1 MPTMNSLPLVA
12 TGSDRTQTPAKSP
25 AEGLGSH
32 PFGELLGREAAP
44 VPVDSVSTGGCGE
57 SGQSGK
63 ELQLDGKEL
72 PPSPDSPVPEP
83 DTLIAGMT
91 LPVAV
96 AQPQETP
103 AGEYGPAITPAQSG
117 DALSLEPALAP
128 AAGQAISLPPGS
140 DAPPRERTVPVAGA
154 VIATGEAQ
162 AGIPDIDLPAPD
174 GAGIG
179 RSDAAA
185 VLDLVLPRQPVSHP
199 RAPGDA
205 VRVTDEAVTGL
216 GAANTPGDKTTL
228 LATATAAVSGDA
240 DAMTQHGGRPDA
252 PFKALDSVKS
262 PESLLPTP
270 TPTQPPT
277 DQAGTL
283 SGSVPPRTELQLPAG
298 LKLAAPA
305 TMSAPP
311 GHPGWSGEMA
321 GRINLMISGGTSE
334 ASLQLTPPELGRL
347 DIRISTDEDGAK
359 ILFTV
364 QNAHAREAI
373 ENSLPRLREMLGQ
386 SGLQL
391 AQSTVAD
398 QSGSQQRHGD
408 LARWRADFGDA
419 APEPGPAGSVRE
431 ALVLRSNSTVD
442 YYV

>member
-44 VPVDSVSTGGCGE
+44 VPVDSVSTGGGGE
-57 SGQSGK
+57 PGQSGK

-72 PPSPDSPVPEP
+72 PPSPDSPAPEL
-83 DTLIAGMT
+83 DALIAGMT
-91 LPVAV
+91 LPVAA
-96 AQPQETP
+96 AQPQEAP
-103 AGEYGPAITPAQSG
+103 AGESGPTITSALSG

-128 AAGQAISLPPGS
+128 AAGQAISRPPGS
-140 DAPPRERTVPVAGA
+140 DAPPLQRTVPVAGA
-154 VIATGEAQ
+154 VIAPGEAQ
-162 AGIPDIDLPAPD
+162 AGIPDVDPPAPD
-174 GAGIG
+174 GMGVS

-185 VLDLVLPRQPVSHP
+185 VLDFALPRQPVSQS

-205 VRVTDEAVTGL
+205 TRVTDEAVTGL

-228 LATATAAVSGDA
+228 LATATAAVSADA
-240 DAMTQHGGRPDA
+240 DAMTQHSGRPEV
-252 PFKALDSVKS
+252 PFKALESVKS

-270 TPTQPPT
+270 TPT

-283 SGSVPPRTELQLPAG
+283 SGSVPPRAELQLPAG
-298 LKLAAPA
+298 LKLAAPT
-305 TMSAPP
+305 TMSVPP

-408 LARWRADFGDA
+408 VAQWRADFGDA